1 MNNRKT
7 GIRFAELD
15 LNLLP
20 ENYSRHMDSQV
31 RRVQDGKA

>member
-1 MNNRKT
+1 MINHKT
-7 GIRFAELD
+7 GMGFAGLD
-15 LNLLP
+15 LFLLP